1 MAVKILQHDKD
12 EISWYHSVGIML
24 KSWGQYSFGYL
35 TRNIH
40 VVERHLWFEN
50 EEFMRHVTTLSIN
63 LSESYIPKLIHLSE
77 RQ

>member
-24 KSWGQYSFGYL
+24 KKWGQYDFGYL
-35 TRNIH
+35 TRNKC
-40 VVERHLWFEN
+40 VVECHLWFEN
-50 EEFMRHVTTLSIN
+50 EEFMRYVTTLSIN

>member
-1 MAVKILQHDKD
+1 MIKKGGRYD
-12 EISWYHSVGIML
+12 
-24 KSWGQYSFGYL
+24 FGYL
-35 TRNIH
+35 TRNIF
-40 VVERHLWFEN
+40 VVEHRLSFEN